1 MTRIRAL
8 QTEASIKP
16 IYNGMPD
23 YVTSIQTLQSLG
35 FEVSKKF
42 LPVEGP

>member
-35 FEVSKKF
+35 FEVSKKY